1 MNSKQFYR
9 QPADPPPRSVS
20 TRDAARMLSVSVSTI
35 ERLTRSGE
43 LASVKIGSCRRYRV
57 ETIEAFLRRHETVAG
72 GQA

>member
-1 MNSKQFYR
+1 VNSKQFYR
-9 QPADPPPRSVS
+9 QATDPPPLALS
-20 TRDAARMLSVSVSTI
+20 TRDAATALGVSVSTI

-57 ETIEAFLRRHETVAG
+57 EVIEAYLRRHETVAG